1 MLNLICIFS
10 HHFIQG
16 SGKKSCM
23 KQVSLFMD
31 NKCKLFEG
39 VFKDSSAHFRLPL
52 VVQAL
57 QFFQPQLL
65 CRTLKAIENL
75 IIFVLERHESVV
87 VQV

>member
-1 MLNLICIFS
+1 
-10 HHFIQG
+10 
-16 SGKKSCM
+16 M
-23 KQVSLFMD
+23 KQVSLFVD

-65 CRTLKAIENL
+65 CRTLKAIENF
-75 IIFVLERHESVV
+75 IVFVLERHDSVV